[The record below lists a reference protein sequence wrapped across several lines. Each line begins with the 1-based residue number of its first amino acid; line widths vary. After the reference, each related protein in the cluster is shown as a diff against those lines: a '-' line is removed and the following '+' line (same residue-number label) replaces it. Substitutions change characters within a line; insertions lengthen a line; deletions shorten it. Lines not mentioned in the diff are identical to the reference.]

1 MLNTFNHHYTETHF
15 IFSMFVP
22 ISLGLG
28 LFMSFLCD
36 LFFNLTF
43 IFIFINLIAKFKQR
57 HLFFVHSLEY
67 LQLFL
72 GDNLHDVH
80 GKCHSN
86 SKSSA
91 SGCCLNFAWFFA
103 NFSLALLLKKSDAYR
118 KKAFMSILLFNTIQI
133 YLG

>member
-1 MLNTFNHHYTETHF
+1 
-15 IFSMFVP
+15 MFVP

-72 GDNLHDVH
+72 DDNLHDVH
-80 GKCHSN
+80 GKCHSS

-91 SGCCLNFAWFFA
+91 SGCCLDFA
-103 NFSLALLLKKSDAYR
+103 
-118 KKAFMSILLFNTIQI
+118 
-133 YLG
+133 